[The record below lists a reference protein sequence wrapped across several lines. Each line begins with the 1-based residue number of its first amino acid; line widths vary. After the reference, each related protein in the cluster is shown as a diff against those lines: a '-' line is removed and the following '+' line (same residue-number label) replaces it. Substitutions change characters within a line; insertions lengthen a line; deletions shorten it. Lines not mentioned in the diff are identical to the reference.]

1 MEFCREGVRRDD
13 VEPFTSNC
21 QLDLVSWYMSNWK
34 ASYCSAM
41 GSGLPQVAEPGRL
54 FPDIESW
61 HQSMGKTLCPWVW
74 RSAGRTPLRAREGG
88 EDFNSKLVL
97 SDDFVLREVCLSLL
111 FLKMKDAKKHPLE
124 AADNEDFT
132 ALTYKLLS
140 VYI

>member
-1 MEFCREGVRRDD
+1 
-13 VEPFTSNC
+13 
-21 QLDLVSWYMSNWK
+21 
-34 ASYCSAM
+34 
-41 GSGLPQVAEPGRL
+41 
-54 FPDIESW
+54 
-61 HQSMGKTLCPWVW
+61 MGKTLCPWVW
-74 RSAGRTPLRAREGG
+74 RSAGRSPLRAREGG